1 LLRYSICLN
10 APFENCYLHSTAFY
24 GEIDVRRRQFI
35 ALVGGAAAS
44 TVAVLAQQTEKIA
57 RIGWL
62 TAQQAASLAPYVD
75 AFRAGLSEVG
85 LIEGRNLLIVFR
97 YGNDAIDQVPRLAA
111 ELAQIPVDLI
121 VAQGAAVPVI
131 STLGLSIPV
140 VYVFSGDPVSAGL
153 ATTLAE
159 PKGNMTGLTF
169 MAPDLNGKRL
179 ELLREIIPELRRVAV
194 VANPE
199 HPGEHLERSYSEK
212 VGQRLGILVEY
223 FPTRTQEEL
232 EGAFNSMAGNP
243 PQAIS
248 LFADGFAIQNRQQI
262 IDFGIA
268 HRAPV
273 ISGWPVFARSGAIC
287 TYGPR
292 LVASYKRLANYVDR
306 VLKGAKPTELP
317 IEQPTEFE
325 LVINVK
331 TAKALGLTIPTT
343 LLARADAVVE

>member
-1 LLRYSICLN
+1 
-10 APFENCYLHSTAFY
+10 
-24 GEIDVRRRQFI
+24 VKRREFI
-35 ALVGGAAAS
+35 ALACGA
-44 TVAVLAQQTEKIA
+44 VAWPIDARAQRPEKVM

-62 TAQQAASLAPYVD
+62 TAQQAASLTPYVD
-75 AFRAGLSEVG
+75 AFRASLTELGLV
-85 LIEGRNLLIVFR
+85 EGRNLAIVFR
-97 YGNDAIDQVPRLAA
+97 YGDDVIERVPQLAA

-121 VAQGAAVPVI
+121 VAQGAAVSVI
-131 STLGLSIPV
+131 STLNLHVPV
-140 VYVFSGDPVSAGL
+140 VYVFSGDPVSAGFATSL
-153 ATTLAE
+153 AK
-159 PKGNMTGLTF
+159 PKGNMTGLSF

-199 HPGEHLERSYSEK
+199 HPGEHLERSYSENT
-212 VGQRLGILVEY
+212 GLRLGITIEY
-223 FPTRTQEEL
+223 FPTRSQEDL
-232 EGAFNSMAGNP
+232 STALNSMAVRP

-273 ISGWPVFARSGAIC
+273 ISGWPIFARSGAIC

-292 LVASYKRLANYVDR
+292 LVASYRRLAHYVDR

-325 LVINVK
+325 LVINLK
-331 TAKALGLTIPTT
+331 TAKALGITVPPT
-343 LLARADAVVE
+343 LLARADEVIE